1 MLFSTGGMRNVSALE
16 REVGSSMGHF
26 LFVFLLWLI
35 QNILKL
41 VDLIEKS
48 NVCSPPKFEDI
59 LPSSKAA

>member
-26 LFVFLLWLI
+26 LIVFLLCLI
-35 QNILKL
+35 QKNLKL

-48 NVCSPPKFEDI
+48 NVCSPRNFETSC
-59 LPSSKAA
+59 L